1 MDGSGSLESRGS
13 GESPP
18 SQLREILDD
27 AIRYW
32 ESRRLAYN
40 LVLTVVVIAWVATT
54 WPHFRGALTLESLL
68 ALVILAA
75 IANLC
80 YCAAY
85 LVDIPMQYSSFC
97 VVWRR
102 RRWLLWVVGMLFAVA
117 LSNYWIVDEIYP
129 YPNVR

>member
-68 ALVILAA
+68 ALVILATL
-75 IANLC
+75 ANVC

-102 RRWLLWVVGMLFAVA
+102 RRWLLWVLGMLFAA
-117 LSNYWIVDEIYP
+117 AISNYWIVDEIYP

>member
-68 ALVILAA
+68 ALVILATL
-75 IANLC
+75 ANVC
-80 YCAAY
+80 FCAAY

-102 RRWLLWVVGMLFAVA
+102 RRWLLWVLGMLFAAA
-117 LSNYWIVDEIYP
+117 LSNYWIADEIYP

>member
-1 MDGSGSLESRGS
+1 MDGSRLLESQGS

-18 SQLREILDD
+18 SQLRGILDD

-32 ESRRLAYN
+32 EPRRLAYN
-40 LVLTVVVIAWVATT
+40 LVLALVVIAWVAST

-68 ALVILAA
+68 ALVILA
-75 IANLC
+75 ILANVC

-117 LSNYWIVDEIYP
+117 LSNYWIADEIYP

>member
-40 LVLTVVVIAWVATT
+40 LVLIVVVIAWVATT

>member
-1 MDGSGSLESRGS
+1 MDGPQSLEPHGS

-32 ESRRLAYN
+32 GARRLAYN
-40 LVLTVVVIAWVATT
+40 LVLTAVVITSVAST

-68 ALVILAA
+68 ALVILATL
-75 IANLC
+75 ANVC

-85 LVDIPMQYSSFC
+85 LVDIPIQYSSFC
-97 VVWRR
+97 LVWRR
-102 RRWLLWVVGMLFAVA
+102 RRWLLWAVGMLFAVA
-117 LSNYWIVDEIYP
+117 LENYWIADET
-129 YPNVR
+129 YPNAR